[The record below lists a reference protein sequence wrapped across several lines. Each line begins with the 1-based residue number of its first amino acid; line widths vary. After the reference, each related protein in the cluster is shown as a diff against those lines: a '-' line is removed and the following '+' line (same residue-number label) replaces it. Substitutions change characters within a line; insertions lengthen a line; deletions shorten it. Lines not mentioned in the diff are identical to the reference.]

1 MPKDKPNKDNS
12 KKDSP
17 KKTEKLEKTT
27 TMLRYNF
34 TEAELKDK
42 AQSLGEAV
50 QKLVQIEDELSQIK
64 SDYKK
69 KLQEKQGEVNELS
82 NHITTKYEMRNTPC
96 FLHKNFKIKE
106 RQYLSHDGEFL
117 KTEPLT
123 SADYQLAIDE
133 AETPNS

>member
-1 MPKDKPNKDNS
+1 MPKEKGNKELS
-12 KKDSP
+12 KKP
-17 KKTEKLEKTT
+17 EKLEKTT

-69 KLQEKQGEVNELS
+69 KLQEKQSEVNELS

-96 FLHKNFKIKE
+96 FLHKNFKLKE
-106 RQYLSHDGEFL
+106 RQYLSHDSEIL

-123 SADYQLAIDE
+123 TADYQLAIDE
-133 AETPNS
+133 AQNV

>member
-1 MPKDKPNKDNS
+1 MSAKQNKSS
-12 KKDSP
+12 KNTPSKI
-17 KKTEKLEKTT
+17 EKLEKTT

-50 QKLVQIEDELSQIK
+50 QKLVSIEGELSQIK

-69 KLQEKQGEVNELS
+69 KLQGKQAEVNELS

-96 FLHKNFKIKE
+96 FLRKDFKLKE
-106 RQYLSHDGEFL
+106 RQYLDHEGVIL
-117 KTEPLT
+117 KTEALT
-123 SADYQLAIDE
+123 PADYQLAIDGVE
-133 AETPNS
+133 EK